1 MDKLVVI
8 YTMKTCPHC
17 VDFKQQLDEANIDYV
32 DRDIYENEEE
42 YDLFVNATGNDYVP
56 AFMLIEDFESEKP
69 TTSLYAPDQDF
80 DNIENGVMI
89 IKEFYER

>member
-1 MDKLVVI
+1 MDKLVVV

-17 VDFKQQLDEANIDYV
+17 VDFKLMLDEAEIDYV
-32 DRDIYENEEE
+32 DRDIFEHEEE
-42 YDLFVNATGNDYVP
+42 YELFVEATNSDFVP

-69 TTSLYAPDQDF
+69 KTSLFAPDQGF
-80 DNIENGVMI
+80 DSIENGYNI

>member
-17 VDFKQQLDEANIDYV
+17 VDFKEKLDEADIDYV
-32 DRDIYENEEE
+32 DRDIFEYEEE

-56 AFMLIEDFESEKP
+56 AFMLIEDFESESP

-80 DNIENGVMI
+80 DNIENGVKI